1 VKLSP
6 PLLSA
11 AAMEAARAA
20 AEVETPSWLHSAA
33 DHLRG
38 GVQRAE
44 IEMEAETVSVPIP
57 GGVSG

>member
-1 VKLSP
+1 
-6 PLLSA
+6 
-11 AAMEAARAA
+11 MEAARAA

-57 GGVSG
+57 EGVSG